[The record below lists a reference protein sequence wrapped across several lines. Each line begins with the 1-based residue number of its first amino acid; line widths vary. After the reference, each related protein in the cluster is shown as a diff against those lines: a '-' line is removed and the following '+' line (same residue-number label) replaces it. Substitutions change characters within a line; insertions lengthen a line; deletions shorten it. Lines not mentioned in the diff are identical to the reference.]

1 MAAQLLLARAG
12 DVPYIRQLASNRKAR
27 HDYHIL
33 ETWEAGLVLTG
44 SEVKSIRAGKVSL
57 KGAFGVV
64 RRGEVWLEGM
74 NVSPYE
80 SGGYTNHEPTRPRK
94 LLLHRREVRRLIG
107 AVEQKGLTLVPLDL
121 HLSEGWAKVT
131 VALGRGKKAHDK
143 REDLKRR
150 AADREAA
157 RAVGRRR

>member
-1 MAAQLLLARAG
+1 MSVKPGAKAESGTVVARN
-12 DVPYIRQLASNRKAR
+12 PRAR

-33 ETWEAGLVLTG
+33 DSWEVGIVLTG
-44 SEVKSIRAGKVSL
+44 SEIKSIRAGKVSL

-64 RRGEVWLEGM
+64 RKGELWIEGM

-80 SGGYTNHEPTRPRK
+80 SGGYANHDPLRARK
-94 LLLHRREVRRLIG
+94 LLMHRHELRRLIG

-121 HLSEGWAKVT
+121 HVKDGWAKLNL
-131 VALGRGKKAHDK
+131 ALGRGKKLYDK

-150 AADREAA
+150 AAERDA
-157 RAVGRRR
+157 RRARGRGG